1 MDGPEVSRKELPVHS
16 PAQDAAWTAALT
28 DTMITEWHLLDELIR
43 VLKNQQIGVAN
54 NDISALDESVY
65 AAQRIF
71 LTLRQARR
79 HRRGLLNALM
89 GQKEVALGELDLA
102 LGSGMTASLTKARD
116 GLQAAAQRLA
126 RQMEVNR
133 RVIQEVIASGDRLIR
148 AVCGV
153 PEQTSLSLYT
163 PEAEGAEPSSRAGVL
178 FNKQI

>member
-1 MDGPEVSRKELPVHS
+1 MDRPDVTREEIPVHV
-16 PAQDAAWTAALT
+16 PDQDAGWTAALT
-28 DTMITEWHLLDELIR
+28 DTMLTERNLLEDLIR
-43 VLKNQQIGVAN
+43 VLKNQQVGVAN

-89 GQKEVALGELDLA
+89 GDKEVALGDLEQA
-102 LGSGMTASLTKARD
+102 LGSGMTASLAEARD
-116 GLQAAAQRLA
+116 NLQMAAQQLA

-133 RVIQEVIASGDRLIR
+133 TVIKEVIANGDRLIR

-153 PEQTSLSLYT
+153 PEQSSVYT
-163 PEAEGAEPSSRAGVL
+163 TEPEGAEPSGGSGVL
-178 FNKQI
+178 FNRQV